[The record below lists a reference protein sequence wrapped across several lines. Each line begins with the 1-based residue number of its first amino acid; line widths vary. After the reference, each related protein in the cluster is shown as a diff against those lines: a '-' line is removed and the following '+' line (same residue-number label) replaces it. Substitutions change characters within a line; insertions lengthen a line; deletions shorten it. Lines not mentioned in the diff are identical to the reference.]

1 MSLTK
6 YKRVELGEY
15 IVADQAICH
24 GKPTFKGT
32 RIIVDLVIL
41 KFCDGWTI
49 DEVASRY
56 ELPREAIEEAIRLSA
71 QMLRDYGRLPA
82 PPIVPIEELL
92 KMEMPVGELQKPSEE
107 VAHEPSSS

>member
-1 MSLTK
+1 MHRPK

-49 DEVASRY
+49 DEVANRY
-56 ELPREAIEEAIRLSA
+56 ELPRKAIEEAIRLSA
-71 QMLRDYGRLPA
+71 QMLHDYGRLPA
-82 PPIVPIEELL
+82 PPTVPVEELF
-92 KMEMPVGELQKPSEE
+92 KEMPVEKLQTPFEE
-107 VAHEPSSS
+107 AIHEPASS